1 MRRTAPLL
9 IWLLAAGCSIGAPPG
24 FPTQSESWT
33 APLVGPLE
41 NGVLVTPVMIG
52 GHGPYLF
59 AIDPDALVSAVDTQV
74 VRDAHLWI
82 GQGPRRVDE
91 TWTSRPRFYAELV
104 DIRIGNLTIERRGA
118 MVFAV
123 GAYDTEARHIS
134 GILGHDVFAES
145 LVFGFDRDQGL
156 ITLSTVQAFHP
167 PADAVA
173 VTYEQTGNGTS
184 KAPAEP
190 PLWQNGLRAGVGWTP
205 RRLATAEI
213 GGRQFAMH
221 LDLGAAN
228 SQLDESKWAAAG
240 LAPAAIHFHL
250 TDEAG
255 TPRNVERA
263 GIASRVVIGP
273 AITSDVTFVPYID
286 ERFPFQGVDGALGLD
301 FFRRFNVFAS
311 WDNHTYYLRPR
322 GDLAATTAA
331 RLARWGAAIPVCP
344 HAGCV
349 TAEVIAADN
358 GPILH
363 VVRDPQAGHIALEIG
378 LAPEGDHGATAVPL
392 VVSLPAIADQLTRPI
407 SPIYLGTT
415 LNVVDISPFPRRC
428 PTPGGCVRQLGRIQA
443 PELAR
448 VPAGLVGMASP
459 EP

>member
-173 VTYEQTGNGTS
+173 VTYEQTGNGTP

-190 PLWQNGLRAGVGWTP
+190 PLRQGPRNAARRASVPPAG
-205 RRLATAEI
+205 RR
-213 GGRQFAMH
+213 GGRDMRADGQRP
-221 LDLGAAN
+221 LEGAGR
-228 SQLDESKWAAAG
+228 AAAV
-240 LAPAAIHFHL
+240 A
-250 TDEAG
+250 
-255 TPRNVERA
+255 ER
-263 GIASRVVIGP
+263 P
-273 AITSDVTFVPYID
+273 
-286 ERFPFQGVDGALGLD
+286 
-301 FFRRFNVFAS
+301 
-311 WDNHTYYLRPR
+311 PR
-322 GDLAATTAA
+322 G
-331 RLARWGAAIPVCP
+331 
-344 HAGCV
+344 
-349 TAEVIAADN
+349 
-358 GPILH
+358 
-363 VVRDPQAGHIALEIG
+363 
-378 LAPEGDHGATAVPL
+378 
-392 VVSLPAIADQLTRPI
+392 
-407 SPIYLGTT
+407 
-415 LNVVDISPFPRRC
+415 
-428 PTPGGCVRQLGRIQA
+428 
-443 PELAR
+443 
-448 VPAGLVGMASP
+448 
-459 EP
+459 